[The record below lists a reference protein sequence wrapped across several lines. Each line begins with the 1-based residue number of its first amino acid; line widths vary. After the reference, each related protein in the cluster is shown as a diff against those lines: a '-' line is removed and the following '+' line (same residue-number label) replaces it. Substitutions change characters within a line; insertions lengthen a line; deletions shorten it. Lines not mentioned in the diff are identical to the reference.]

1 MLIGMISLC
10 ILDNGTAYLNGRDS
24 PSIPLIIYI
33 LSLIIMLFFIIK
45 RLYIVKFNDFFVEV
59 KKFNKTIYKF
69 SLENIEIL
77 YNKQKIISYY
87 TLTGITI
94 DEEEVF
100 VTFERTKKSKKIID
114 QFYKKEIKI
123 V

>member
-1 MLIGMISLC
+1 MISLC

-59 KKFNKTIYKF
+59 KNLT
-69 SLENIEIL
+69 
-77 YNKQKIISYY
+77 KQFINF
-87 TLTGITI
+87 L
-94 DEEEVF
+94 
-100 VTFERTKKSKKIID
+100 
-114 QFYKKEIKI
+114 
-123 V
+123 